1 MRSFNILF
9 FSLLQEIFAAFAN
22 HLLIFISL
30 KHFVNTCFLLLKGPY
45 SFVNDEIFKSMTT
58 SKVWKKQKTIFMR
71 LHRRVSTPRRNLIF
85 TFCTPKI
92 VRYIALQN
100 RPRFSAHRVH
110 AACQSIQLADDR
122 LLTAARPVHAY
133 GKIMYTLL
141 AVAAE
146 RRPCSSR
153 SISPARRAHSSKP
166 AAALG

>member
-9 FSLLQEIFAAFAN
+9 FSLLQEIFFAAFAN
-22 HLLIFISL
+22 HLHFFSL
-30 KHFVNTCFLLLKGPY
+30 KRFANTCFLLLKGPY

-58 SKVWKKQKTIFMR
+58 SKVWKKRKTPFMR
-71 LHRRVSTPRRNLIF
+71 LHRRLSTPRNLIF

-133 GKIMYTLL
+133 GKIMYTQL